1 MEPETLQMFSS
12 FDEATGHWYTGPS
25 TAVALWFQAEFPA
38 EELDSLTSKTWR
50 TAECNIRR

>member
-38 EELDSLTSKTWR
+38 EELDSLTIQDVENSGMQYQ
-50 TAECNIRR
+50 